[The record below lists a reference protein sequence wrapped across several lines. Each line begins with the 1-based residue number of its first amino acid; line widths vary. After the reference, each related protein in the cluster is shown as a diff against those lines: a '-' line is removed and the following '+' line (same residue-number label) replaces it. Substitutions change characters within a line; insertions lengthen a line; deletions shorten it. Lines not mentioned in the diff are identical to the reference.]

1 MIIHMKKITMFLLML
16 LSMCMGV
23 QAEEVTLSDT
33 PVSNSS
39 GDGYPILLSDGGTEL
54 KNAGA
59 HVGQEVRFYATI
71 ETEGEFLQLWEGHWK
86 ENYLDVDPADISSK
100 GYFSLKLTQ
109 EILDAAYEQ
118 QNWGGT
124 FLINTDYVLT

>member
-71 ETEGEFLQLWEGHWK
+71 ETI
-86 ENYLDVDPADISSK
+86 AS
-100 GYFSLKLTQ
+100 T
-109 EILDAAYEQ
+109 
-118 QNWGGT
+118 
-124 FLINTDYVLT
+124 